1 MINKIKK
8 IVNMVKNDLGYK
20 KPNLNGEKV
29 LFHKVIFHS
38 YEEAIATL
46 KKRNLA
52 PGEMAVARYYVGYD
66 DSTIPESWD
75 YIRMILAIGGATP
88 NSNEDVYFFK
98 DFTDNGDESITFD
111 DLDEKL
117 SNYYTKDEI
126 QKILSDDTS
135 WQLLVNQRLN
145 EIDIDINQL
154 REDIKGI
161 NNIPDFNLNDYY
173 TKKEVDEIING
184 IEMPDTTGFLDE
196 EDLKEINKSIELKA
210 DKTSVKELEK
220 ELENKVD
227 TSTFTESLK
236 NKADLTYVE
245 SIESVVNNKVDTST
259 FTEGLKNKA
268 DLTYVEDIESIVNN
282 KVDANYVDE
291 YFVSN
296 VESKVN
302 KIINDINIP
311 EIVNEE
317 IVKQDIEGKISS
329 AVDEKLKDI
338 EAVTTESIDEVLQ
351 KNEYFTTN
359 IITPIET
366 INEQVKVIETQI
378 KDLDSN
384 IDGGEEIAWYMTTAK
399 TTTEVLNAL
408 NINESVEIESDIHFN
423 ETIILDANANVGIN
437 VGDYSIS
444 KSGSG
449 AAIRV
454 NGGNLIIDGEQ
465 GHINGDDNGIETG
478 DNQAV
483 RCSNNGHIKIN
494 GGYFTVGDDGK
505 NGGNSVIYCTEGIVE
520 IYGGVFE
527 YTGKNTEVG
536 NKFVLNCQN
545 ANYIDGKAKIVVYG
559 GTFMNGYNPA
569 ISYSDEN
576 GVNPTN
582 FVAKGYK
589 SVYEESNNSYIVVK
603 E

>member
-98 DFTDNGDESITFD
+98 DFTDNGEESITFD

-117 SNYYTKDEI
+117 SDYYTKDEI

-210 DKTSVKELEK
+210 D
-220 ELENKVD
+220 
-227 TSTFTESLK
+227 
-236 NKADLTYVE
+236 LTYVE
-245 SIESVVNNKVDTST
+245 NIESVVNNKVDAS
-259 FTEGLKNKA
+259 
-268 DLTYVEDIESIVNN
+268 YVE
-282 KVDANYVDE
+282 E
-291 YFVSN
+291 YFVTN
-296 VESKVN
+296 VESTVN
-302 KIINDINIP
+302 QIITNADIPNIV
-311 EIVNEE
+311 EEE
-317 IVKQDIEGKISS
+317 IKKQDIAQQVND
-329 AVDEKLKDI
+329 AVDAKL
-338 EAVTTESIDEVLQ
+338 ENFEGVTTETIDEALQ
-351 KNEYFTTN
+351 NNDYFTTN
-359 IITPIET
+359 VITPIET
-366 INEQVKVIETQI
+366 ITKEINSIKETI
-378 KDLDSN
+378 NSD
-384 IDGGEEIAWYMTTAK
+384 IDGGEEEEW
-399 TTTEVLNAL
+399 AL
-408 NINESVEIESDIHFN
+408 E
-423 ETIILDANANVGIN
+423 
-437 VGDYSIS
+437 
-444 KSGSG
+444 
-449 AAIRV
+449 
-454 NGGNLIIDGEQ
+454 
-465 GHINGDDNGIETG
+465 
-478 DNQAV
+478 
-483 RCSNNGHIKIN
+483 
-494 GGYFTVGDDGK
+494 
-505 NGGNSVIYCTEGIVE
+505 
-520 IYGGVFE
+520 
-527 YTGKNTEVG
+527 
-536 NKFVLNCQN
+536 
-545 ANYIDGKAKIVVYG
+545 
-559 GTFMNGYNPA
+559 
-569 ISYSDEN
+569 
-576 GVNPTN
+576 
-582 FVAKGYK
+582 
-589 SVYEESNNSYIVVK
+589 
-603 E
+603 

>member
-1 MINKIKK
+1 
-8 IVNMVKNDLGYK
+8 MVRNDLGYK
-20 KPNLNGEKV
+20 KQNMGGEKV

-38 YEEAIATL
+38 YEDAINIL
-46 KKRNLA
+46 KSRNLA

-66 DSTIPESWD
+66 DTTIPPSWD

-117 SNYYTKDEI
+117 SNYYTKEEI
-126 QKILSDDTS
+126 KTILGDDA
-135 WQLLVNQRLN
+135 WRDLVNQRLN
-145 EIDIDINQL
+145 NIDNDIDKL
-154 REDIKGI
+154 REDIG
-161 NNIPDFNLNDYY
+161 NGGGTTPDFDIDDYY
-173 TKKEVDEIING
+173 TKEEVDKIING
-184 IEMPDTTGFLDE
+184 IEIPNTSNFLDK
-196 EDLKEINKSIELKA
+196 EDLDNINKSIELKA

-227 TSTFTESLK
+227 ASTFTES
-236 NKADLTYVE
+236 
-245 SIESVVNNKVDTST
+245 
-259 FTEGLKNKA
+259 LKNKA

-282 KVDANYVDE
+282 KVDASYVDE

-302 KIINDINIP
+302 QIINKINIP
-311 EIVNEE
+311 EIVNDE

-329 AVDEKLKDI
+329 AVDEKLKGI

-384 IDGGEEIAWYMTTAK
+384 MDGGEEIAWYMTTAK

-437 VGDYSIS
+437 VCDYSIS

>member
-8 IVNMVKNDLGYK
+8 IVNMVKNDLGYR
-20 KPNLNGEKV
+20 KPNNNEKV

-38 YEEAIATL
+38 YEEAINAL
-46 KKRNLA
+46 KSRNLA
-52 PGEMAVARYYVGYD
+52 PGEMAVARYYIGYD
-66 DSTIPESWD
+66 DSTIPPSWS
-75 YIRMILAIGGATP
+75 YIRMVLAIGGATP
-88 NSNEDVYFFK
+88 NNNEDVYFFK
-98 DFTDNGDESITFD
+98 DFTDSGNETISFD
-111 DLDEKL
+111 DLREEL
-117 SNYYTKDEI
+117 SNYYTKEELND
-126 QKILSDDTS
+126 LLGDDA
-135 WQLLVNQRLN
+135 WRELVNQRLEN
-145 EIDIDINQL
+145 IDNDIDELRKKVDNIN
-154 REDIKGI
+154 IS
-161 NNIPDFNLNDYY
+161 PDVNLDNYY
-173 TKKEVDEIING
+173 TKGEVDGIISNIEI
-184 IEMPDTTGFLDE
+184 PDISNLLDNN
-196 EDLKEINKSIELKA
+196 DLLEINKSIEGKA
-210 DKTSVKELEK
+210 DKGLVESIEIKVD
-220 ELENKVD
+220 NKVD
-227 TSTFTESLK
+227 TSLFNDSINKKVDKSLF
-236 NKADLTYVE
+236 NDVINQKAD
-245 SIESVVNNKVDTST
+245 SSVVGDIKNELVNKVDSS
-259 FTEGLKNKA
+259 
-268 DLTYVEDIESIVNN
+268 YVEL
-282 KVDANYVDE
+282 
-291 YFVSN
+291 YFKNN
-296 VESKVN
+296 VEENV
-302 KIINDINIP
+302 NDI
-311 EIVNEE
+311 
-317 IVKQDIEGKISS
+317 IEGIDIPKVIKDEIGKQNIEGQVSD
-329 AVDEKLKDI
+329 AVDKKLENFKG
-338 EAVTTESIDEVLQ
+338 VTTETLDEDLQ

-378 KDLDSN
+378 KDLDSD

-399 TTTEVLNAL
+399 TNTEVLNAL

-449 AAIRV
+449 AVIRV

-478 DNQAV
+478 DNHAV

-505 NGGNSVIYCTEGIVE
+505 NGGNSVIYCTEGVVE
-520 IYGGVFE
+520 IYGGTFE
-527 YTGKNTEVG
+527 YTGENVEVG

-582 FVAKGYK
+582 FVANGYK

>member
-117 SNYYTKDEI
+117 SDYYTKDEI

-210 DKTSVKELEK
+210 D
-220 ELENKVD
+220 
-227 TSTFTESLK
+227 
-236 NKADLTYVE
+236 LTYVE
-245 SIESVVNNKVDTST
+245 NIESVVNNKVDAS
-259 FTEGLKNKA
+259 
-268 DLTYVEDIESIVNN
+268 YVE
-282 KVDANYVDE
+282 E
-291 YFVSN
+291 YFVTN
-296 VESKVN
+296 VESTVN
-302 KIINDINIP
+302 QIITNADIPNIV
-311 EIVNEE
+311 EEE
-317 IVKQDIEGKISS
+317 IKKQDIAQQVND
-329 AVDEKLKDI
+329 AVDAKL
-338 EAVTTESIDEVLQ
+338 ENFEGVTTETIDEALQ
-351 KNEYFTTN
+351 NNDYFTTN
-359 IITPIET
+359 VITPIET
-366 INEQVKVIETQI
+366 ITKEINSIKETI
-378 KDLDSN
+378 NSD
-384 IDGGEEIAWYMTTAK
+384 IDGGEEEEW
-399 TTTEVLNAL
+399 
-408 NINESVEIESDIHFN
+408 EIE
-423 ETIILDANANVGIN
+423 
-437 VGDYSIS
+437 
-444 KSGSG
+444 
-449 AAIRV
+449 
-454 NGGNLIIDGEQ
+454 
-465 GHINGDDNGIETG
+465 
-478 DNQAV
+478 
-483 RCSNNGHIKIN
+483 
-494 GGYFTVGDDGK
+494 
-505 NGGNSVIYCTEGIVE
+505 
-520 IYGGVFE
+520 
-527 YTGKNTEVG
+527 
-536 NKFVLNCQN
+536 
-545 ANYIDGKAKIVVYG
+545 
-559 GTFMNGYNPA
+559 
-569 ISYSDEN
+569 
-576 GVNPTN
+576 
-582 FVAKGYK
+582 
-589 SVYEESNNSYIVVK
+589 
-603 E
+603 